1 MSKVSQYKFLRE
13 IIWPQRMWFLCVS
26 LLILCLTGSNL
37 IQTKMIQ
44 RLIDSTIA
52 GQLVE
57 MKTTC
62 VALGVLILMNI
73 VFSYVKCLC
82 NARFTIGTCQSLKTS
97 LAKRILTARYQRIL
111 KCSVGDLLKT
121 VNHDADSICAFF
133 SESLTSLLSQVVM
146 LAAAFLY
153 LVFTQPLLAIITF
166 LYTPIGMVIT
176 YRLNQKK
183 GIRYPK
189 IADLEGVALS
199 GFEQILVQLPVI
211 RAFAMEKFRT
221 RELSKAYHEIY
232 QYEKEVAS
240 YNAYL
245 QIACLL
251 VSNLPRMLYLII
263 AIFLVIKNRISLG
276 TMIALNEILN
286 YIVAPTVYFP
296 FILDGMLQAKAS
308 AIRVETLNK
317 TLTEQD
323 EELYKGENKDSK
335 MEDRE
340 SRIQSREPGIESRDV
355 SIENRKSR
363 GATELQEVSIAPYLS
378 LEQVSFHYEDGREV
392 LSKLTFF
399 QNTPGI
405 TVLTGMSGTGK
416 TTLLDLIA
424 GLIQPVSGSIFVQGK
439 IFTLTQDTYIF
450 TGTVL
455 DNLQLGNETASK
467 EELVEAA
474 KEVEAHEFITKL
486 PEGYDTK
493 IGDGALE
500 LSGGQK
506 QRISLARM
514 LVSCADIILLDEP
527 TSSLDVDTEKQ
538 VLNTIEKLA
547 KDKIILVS
555 AHRSS
560 LLQMADRRI
569 EL

>member
-1 MSKVSQYKFLRE
+1 
-13 IIWPQRMWFLCVS
+13 
-26 LLILCLTGSNL
+26 
-37 IQTKMIQ
+37 MIQ
-44 RLIDSTIA
+44 RLIDNTIA
-52 GQLVE
+52 GQFGE
-57 MKTTC
+57 RKTIC
-62 VALGVLILMNI
+62 AVLGVLILMNMT
-73 VFSYVKCLC
+73 FSYVKCLC
-82 NARFTIGTCQSLKTS
+82 NARFITGTCQNLKTS
-97 LAKRILTARYQRIL
+97 LAKRILTARYQQIL

-121 VNHDADSICAFF
+121 VNQDVDTICAFF
-133 SESLTSLLSQVVM
+133 GESLSSLLSQVVM

-166 LYTPIGMVIT
+166 IYTPIGMVIT

-189 IADLEGVALS
+189 IGDLEGASLS
-199 GFEQILVQLPVI
+199 VFEQILVQLPVI
-211 RAFAMEKFRT
+211 RAFAMEKFRV
-221 RELSKAYHEIY
+221 RKLSKAYHEIY
-232 QYEKEVAS
+232 QYEEEVAS

-245 QIACLL
+245 QTACSV
-251 VSNLPRMLYLII
+251 VSQLPRMLYLIV
-263 AIFLVIKNRISLG
+263 ATPLVLKNRISLG

-286 YIVAPTVYFP
+286 YIIAPTVYFP
-296 FILDGMLQAKAS
+296 FLLDGLLQAKAS
-308 AIRVETLNK
+308 AMRVEKLNK
-317 TLTEQD
+317 TLTEQE
-323 EELYKGENKDSK
+323 EELCMVEN
-335 MEDRE
+335 RE
-340 SRIQSREPGIESRDV
+340 SRIESQEARKV
-355 SIENRKSR
+355 NMKSR
-363 GATELQEVSIAPYLS
+363 SNQDLQEISTAPYLS

-392 LSKLTFF
+392 LSKLTFL
-399 QNTPGI
+399 QNSPGI
-405 TVLTGMSGTGK
+405 TVLTGMSGAGK

-424 GLIQPVSGSIFVQGK
+424 GLIQPVSGALFVQGK
-439 IFTLTQDTYIF
+439 IFSLTQDTYIF

-467 EELVEAA
+467 EEFVEAA

-486 PEGYDTK
+486 PKGYDTK

-538 VLNTIEKLA
+538 VLNTIQKLA

-560 LLQMADRRI
+560 LLQMADWRI